1 MVLGLVASIPGF
13 AALSLAGP
21 CAAPAYRQFD
31 FWVGDWDVIDEK
43 QPAVAVAHARV
54 EVILDGCVLHETYEA
69 MDGHKGESFSVYD
82 VSRQIWHQS
91 WVTNNGQLLT
101 IEGHLQGREMLLT
114 GIDYL
119 PDGKPRYVRGSWR
132 QEKDGVREI
141 AARST
146 DGGVSWVPWFDLL
159 FRLRVL
165 ANVPGLDT
173 H

>member
-1 MVLGLVASIPGF
+1 MVSVTRMSLGLMAAIPGF
-13 AALSLAGP
+13 AALSLAAP

-31 FWVGDWDVIDEK
+31 FWVGDWDVIDVQ

-54 EVILDGCVLHETYEA
+54 EVILDGCVLHEIYEA
-69 MDGHKGESFSVYD
+69 RDGQTGESFSVYD
-82 VSRQIWHQS
+82 ASRQIWHQT
-91 WVTNNGQLLT
+91 WVTNSGQLLT

-119 PDGKPRYVRGSWR
+119 PDGKPRHVRGSWR
-132 QEKDGVREI
+132 QENDGVREI

-146 DGGVSWVPWFDLL
+146 DGGASWVPWFDLL
-159 FRLRVL
+159 FRPRAL
-165 ANVPGLDT
+165 T